1 MPDNFPI
8 GSVLVD
14 TDYRQMVGE
23 GRLTLPRNMPN
34 YTIEPDSL
42 DLYLGRN
49 IYQVTGIPDLA
60 GGFDPES
67 FLNNHIW
74 SKFALRDKQINL
86 RRGNA
91 YLAKLDH
98 QIKLNPDE
106 HGIASGRS
114 SIGRTDV
121 TTLLLAEGSVRF
133 NEIPAGYNGNLW
145 LLFVPQSFSLSI
157 SWPVSL
163 NQLRIHRGTRQLI
176 SATELRRI
184 HHDGNLI
191 ANPDLDPIISGDR
204 LMLRLDLSGK
214 PSNLVPTNRNEP
226 VRLLPNSNKPEKYW
240 VEKPLG
246 LGDEFWL
253 EPGEFALL
261 KTLEVVKVPTYAVM
275 SMIGYDDGN
284 GEYRTH
290 YAAFVSAGWC
300 ASLMCEVRNLAPV
313 PICLQHGMIIASLE
327 YEYLTQKP
335 QTAFENT
342 GSGIYYH
349 KQTGIK
355 LPGWFAP
362 WE

>member
-1 MPDNFPI
+1 M
-8 GSVLVD
+8 S
-14 TDYRQMVGE
+14 
-23 GRLTLPRNMPN
+23 

-42 DLYLGRN
+42 DLYLGRD

-60 GGFDPES
+60 GGFDPKS
-67 FLNNHIW
+67 FLANHIW
-74 SKFALRDKQINL
+74 SKFSLRDKPINL
-86 RRGNA
+86 VRKNA
-91 YLAKLDH
+91 YLAKLSH
-98 QIKLNPDE
+98 KIQLNPDE

-145 LLFVPQSFSLSI
+145 LLFVPQSFSLSV

-163 NQLRIHRGTRQLI
+163 NQLRIHRGTRQLM

-226 VRLLPNSNKPEKYW
+226 VKLLAKSNEPNKYW

-246 LGDEFWL
+246 LTNELWL

-261 KTLEVVKVPTYAVM
+261 KTLEVVKVPNYAVM

-300 ASLMCEVRNLAPV
+300 APLMCEVRNLAPV
-313 PICLQHGMIIASLE
+313 PICLQHSMIIASLE

-335 QTAFENT
+335 QTEFKNAI
-342 GSGIYYH
+342 SGKRYH
-349 KQTGIK
+349 HQTGVT
-355 LPGWFAP
+355 LPVWFAP
-362 WE
+362 RE